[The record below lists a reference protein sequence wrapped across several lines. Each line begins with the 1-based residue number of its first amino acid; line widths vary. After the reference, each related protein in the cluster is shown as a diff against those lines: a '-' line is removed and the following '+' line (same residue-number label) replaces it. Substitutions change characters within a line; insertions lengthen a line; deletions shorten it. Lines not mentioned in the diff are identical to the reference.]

1 MPQALTERVLQDKR
15 EGKEPM
21 EKISASKLLAGLVP
35 AGSIPEEVQVESVTT
50 DSREVRPGCIFVAF
64 PGEKFDGHDFAAK
77 ALENGAVYVVVN
89 HPVEGVPAEKAIL
102 CPDSYHAMMVMGANY
117 RSQYHPK
124 MVGVTGSVG
133 KTTTKQMTYAA
144 LAGFGETIKT
154 EGNQNNELGMPR
166 TLMRIG
172 SSTEYAVIEMGMN
185 HFGEISRLTRAVAP
199 TVGLITNIGVSH
211 IENLGSRA
219 GILQAKLE
227 ILEGMAPDAP
237 LIVNMDNDM
246 LRTVKLGDRPL
257 LTFAIDDQSAD
268 FTATDIAEQGS
279 TTTFTV
285 HHSTF
290 TQPVTIPTV
299 GIHNVYNAL
308 AAMAVGYVTGV
319 DPAAA
324 ASALA
329 NYVPAGMRQNLVQ
342 VGGVQVIE
350 DCYNASP
357 DSMRAALQTLGKL
370 PVHRRYAVLGA
381 MLELGDYA
389 KEAHTQVGKMAAE
402 NGIDGVLAYGADA
415 AYIVEA
421 AKQAGLENARLFD
434 TKEALAQSLA
444 QQVKPGDG
452 VLFKGSRGMHLEDV
466 MHTVYER
473 WEKA

>member
-1 MPQALTERVLQDKR
+1 MKAFTLQEAAAALGLPQMQAQATLADVCTDTRKIQPGSLFVCLRGER
-15 EGKEPM
+15 
-21 EKISASKLLAGLVP
+21 
-35 AGSIPEEVQVESVTT
+35 
-50 DSREVRPGCIFVAF
+50 
-64 PGEKFDGHDFAAK
+64 FDGHSFASQAAQLGAAALLVDHPVDADVPQLVVTDTGK
-77 ALENGAVYVVVN
+77 ALLQLAGWYRRRFQLPVV
-89 HPVEGVPAEKAIL
+89 GL
-102 CPDSYHAMMVMGANY
+102 
-117 RSQYHPK
+117 
-124 MVGVTGSVG
+124 TGSVG
-133 KTTTKQMTYAA
+133 KTTTKEFIA
-144 LAGFGETIKT
+144 LVLGAKYNTLKT
-154 EGNQNNELGMPR
+154 QGNLNNE
-166 TLMRIG
+166 IG
-172 SSTEYAVIEMGMN
+172 VPQMLFRLEDSHTAAVIEMGMN

-237 LIVNMDNDM
+237 LIVNIDNDM

-434 TKEALAQSLA
+434 TKEALAQSLT
-444 QQVKPGDG
+444 QQVQPGDG

>member
-1 MPQALTERVLQDKR
+1 MKAFTLQEAAAALGLPQMQAQATLADVCTDTRKIQPGSLFVCLRGER
-15 EGKEPM
+15 
-21 EKISASKLLAGLVP
+21 
-35 AGSIPEEVQVESVTT
+35 
-50 DSREVRPGCIFVAF
+50 
-64 PGEKFDGHDFAAK
+64 FDGHSFASQAAQLGAAALLVDHPVDADVPQLVVTDTGK
-77 ALENGAVYVVVN
+77 ALLQLAGWYRRRFQLPVV
-89 HPVEGVPAEKAIL
+89 GL
-102 CPDSYHAMMVMGANY
+102 
-117 RSQYHPK
+117 
-124 MVGVTGSVG
+124 TGSVG
-133 KTTTKQMTYAA
+133 KTTTKEFIA
-144 LAGFGETIKT
+144 LVLGAKYNTLKT
-154 EGNQNNELGMPR
+154 QGNLNNE
-166 TLMRIG
+166 IG
-172 SSTEYAVIEMGMN
+172 VPQMLFRLEDSHTAAVIEMGMN

-285 HHSTF
+285 HHSAF

-324 ASALA
+324 AAALA

-370 PVHRRYAVLGA
+370 PVRRRYAVLGA

-402 NGIDGVLAYGADA
+402 NGIDSVLAYGADA

-444 QQVKPGDG
+444 QQVQPGDG

>member
-1 MPQALTERVLQDKR
+1 MKAFTLQEAAAALGLPQMQAQATLADVCTDTRKIQPGSLFVCLRGER
-15 EGKEPM
+15 
-21 EKISASKLLAGLVP
+21 
-35 AGSIPEEVQVESVTT
+35 
-50 DSREVRPGCIFVAF
+50 
-64 PGEKFDGHDFAAK
+64 FDGHSFASQAAQLGAAALLVDHPVDADVPQLVVTDTGK
-77 ALENGAVYVVVN
+77 ALLQLAGWYRRRFQLPVV
-89 HPVEGVPAEKAIL
+89 GL
-102 CPDSYHAMMVMGANY
+102 
-117 RSQYHPK
+117 
-124 MVGVTGSVG
+124 TGSVG
-133 KTTTKQMTYAA
+133 KTTTKEFIA
-144 LAGFGETIKT
+144 LVLGAKYNTLKT
-154 EGNQNNELGMPR
+154 QGNLNNE
-166 TLMRIG
+166 IG
-172 SSTEYAVIEMGMN
+172 VPQMLFRLEDSHTAAVIEMGMN

-285 HHSTF
+285 HHNTF

-319 DPAAA
+319 DSAAA

-444 QQVKPGDG
+444 QQVQPGDG

>member
-1 MPQALTERVLQDKR
+1 MKAFTLQEAAAALGLPQMQAQATLADVCTDTRKIQPGSLFVCLRGER
-15 EGKEPM
+15 
-21 EKISASKLLAGLVP
+21 
-35 AGSIPEEVQVESVTT
+35 
-50 DSREVRPGCIFVAF
+50 
-64 PGEKFDGHDFAAK
+64 FDGHSFASQAAQLGAA
-77 ALENGAVYVVVN
+77 ALLVD
-89 HPVEGVPAEKAIL
+89 HPVDADVPQLVVTDTGKAML
-102 CPDSYHAMMVMGANY
+102 QLAGWY
-117 RSQYHPK
+117 RRQFQLPV
-124 MVGVTGSVG
+124 VGLTGSVG
-133 KTTTKQMTYAA
+133 KTTTKEFIA
-144 LAGFGETIKT
+144 LVLGAKYNTLKT
-154 EGNQNNELGMPR
+154 QGNLNNE
-166 TLMRIG
+166 IG
-172 SSTEYAVIEMGMN
+172 VPQMLFRLEDSHTAAVIEMGMN

-257 LTFAIDDQSAD
+257 LTFAIDDPSAD

-444 QQVKPGDG
+444 QQVQPGDG

>member
-1 MPQALTERVLQDKR
+1 MKAFTLQEAAAALGLPQMQAQATLADVCTDTRKIQPGSLFVCLRGER
-15 EGKEPM
+15 
-21 EKISASKLLAGLVP
+21 
-35 AGSIPEEVQVESVTT
+35 
-50 DSREVRPGCIFVAF
+50 
-64 PGEKFDGHDFAAK
+64 FDGHTFAPQAAQLGAAALLVDHPVDADVPQLVVTDTGK
-77 ALENGAVYVVVN
+77 ALLQLAGWYRRRFQLPVV
-89 HPVEGVPAEKAIL
+89 GL
-102 CPDSYHAMMVMGANY
+102 
-117 RSQYHPK
+117 
-124 MVGVTGSVG
+124 TGSVG
-133 KTTTKQMTYAA
+133 KTTTKEFIA
-144 LAGFGETIKT
+144 LVLGAKYNTLKT
-154 EGNQNNELGMPR
+154 QGNLNNE
-166 TLMRIG
+166 IG
-172 SSTEYAVIEMGMN
+172 VPQMLFRLEDSHTAAVIEMGMN

-290 TQPVTIPTV
+290 TRQVTIPTV

-319 DPAAA
+319 NPAAA

-444 QQVKPGDG
+444 QQVQPGDG

>member
-1 MPQALTERVLQDKR
+1 MKAFTLQEAAAALGLPQMQAQATLADVCTDTRKIQPGSLFVCLRGER
-15 EGKEPM
+15 
-21 EKISASKLLAGLVP
+21 
-35 AGSIPEEVQVESVTT
+35 
-50 DSREVRPGCIFVAF
+50 
-64 PGEKFDGHDFAAK
+64 FDGHSFASQAAQLGAAALLVDHPVDADVPQLVVTDTGK
-77 ALENGAVYVVVN
+77 ALLQLAGWYRRRFQLPVV
-89 HPVEGVPAEKAIL
+89 GL
-102 CPDSYHAMMVMGANY
+102 
-117 RSQYHPK
+117 
-124 MVGVTGSVG
+124 TGSVG
-133 KTTTKQMTYAA
+133 KTTTKEFIA
-144 LAGFGETIKT
+144 LVLGAKYNTLKT
-154 EGNQNNELGMPR
+154 QGNLNNE
-166 TLMRIG
+166 IG
-172 SSTEYAVIEMGMN
+172 VPQMLFRLEDSHTAAVIEMGMN

-211 IENLGSRA
+211 IENLGSRS

-237 LIVNMDNDM
+237 LIVNIDNDM

-319 DPAAA
+319 DPVAA

-444 QQVKPGDG
+444 QQVQPGDG

>member
-1 MPQALTERVLQDKR
+1 MKAFTLQEAAAALGLPQMQAQATLADVCTDTRKIQPGSLFVCLRGER
-15 EGKEPM
+15 
-21 EKISASKLLAGLVP
+21 
-35 AGSIPEEVQVESVTT
+35 
-50 DSREVRPGCIFVAF
+50 
-64 PGEKFDGHDFAAK
+64 FDGHSFASQAAQLGAAALLVDHPVDADVPQLVVTDTGK
-77 ALENGAVYVVVN
+77 ALLQLAGWYRRQFRLPVV
-89 HPVEGVPAEKAIL
+89 GL
-102 CPDSYHAMMVMGANY
+102 
-117 RSQYHPK
+117 
-124 MVGVTGSVG
+124 TGSVG
-133 KTTTKQMTYAA
+133 KTTTKEFVA
-144 LAGFGETIKT
+144 LVLGAKYNTLKT
-154 EGNQNNELGMPR
+154 QGNLNNE
-166 TLMRIG
+166 IG
-172 SSTEYAVIEMGMN
+172 VPQMLFRLEDSHTAAVIEMGMN

-319 DPAAA
+319 DPVAAA
-324 ASALA
+324 AALA

-444 QQVKPGDG
+444 QQVQPGDG

>member
-1 MPQALTERVLQDKR
+1 MKAFTLQEAAAALGLPQMQAQATLADVCTDTRKIQPGSLFVCLRGER
-15 EGKEPM
+15 
-21 EKISASKLLAGLVP
+21 
-35 AGSIPEEVQVESVTT
+35 
-50 DSREVRPGCIFVAF
+50 
-64 PGEKFDGHDFAAK
+64 FDGHAFASQAAK
-77 ALENGAVYVVVN
+77 LGAAALLVD
-89 HPVEGVPAEKAIL
+89 HPVDADVPQLVVTDTGKAL
-102 CPDSYHAMMVMGANY
+102 LQLAGWY
-117 RSQYHPK
+117 RRRFQLPV
-124 MVGVTGSVG
+124 VGLTGSVG
-133 KTTTKQMTYAA
+133 KTTTKEFIA
-144 LAGFGETIKT
+144 LVLGAKYNTLKT
-154 EGNQNNELGMPR
+154 QGNLNNE
-166 TLMRIG
+166 IG
-172 SSTEYAVIEMGMN
+172 VPQMLFRLEDSHTAAVIEMGMN

-308 AAMAVGYVTGV
+308 AAMAVGYVAGV
-319 DPAAA
+319 DHAAA

-329 NYVPAGMRQNLVQ
+329 NYVPTGMRQKLVQ

-370 PVHRRYAVLGA
+370 SVHRRYAVLGA

-444 QQVKPGDG
+444 QQVQPGDG

>member
-1 MPQALTERVLQDKR
+1 MKAFTLQEAATALGLPQMQAQATLADVCTDTRKIQPGSLFVCLRGER
-15 EGKEPM
+15 
-21 EKISASKLLAGLVP
+21 
-35 AGSIPEEVQVESVTT
+35 
-50 DSREVRPGCIFVAF
+50 
-64 PGEKFDGHDFAAK
+64 FDGHSFASQAAQLGAAALLVDHPVDADVPQLVVTDTGK
-77 ALENGAVYVVVN
+77 ALLQLAGWYRRRFQLPVV
-89 HPVEGVPAEKAIL
+89 GL
-102 CPDSYHAMMVMGANY
+102 
-117 RSQYHPK
+117 
-124 MVGVTGSVG
+124 TGSVG
-133 KTTTKQMTYAA
+133 KTTTKEFIA
-144 LAGFGETIKT
+144 LVLGAKYNTLKT
-154 EGNQNNELGMPR
+154 QGNLNNE
-166 TLMRIG
+166 IG
-172 SSTEYAVIEMGMN
+172 VPQMLFRLEDSHTAAVIEMGMN

-324 ASALA
+324 AAALA

-444 QQVKPGDG
+444 QQVQPGDG

>member
-1 MPQALTERVLQDKR
+1 MKAFTLQEAAAALGLPQMQAQATLADVCTDTRKIQPGSLFVCLRGER
-15 EGKEPM
+15 
-21 EKISASKLLAGLVP
+21 
-35 AGSIPEEVQVESVTT
+35 
-50 DSREVRPGCIFVAF
+50 
-64 PGEKFDGHDFAAK
+64 FDGHSFASQAAQLGAAALLVDHPVDADVPQLVVTDTGK
-77 ALENGAVYVVVN
+77 ALLQLAGWYRRRFQLPVV
-89 HPVEGVPAEKAIL
+89 GL
-102 CPDSYHAMMVMGANY
+102 
-117 RSQYHPK
+117 
-124 MVGVTGSVG
+124 TGSVG
-133 KTTTKQMTYAA
+133 KTTTKEFIA
-144 LAGFGETIKT
+144 LVLGAKYNTLKT
-154 EGNQNNELGMPR
+154 QGNLNNE
-166 TLMRIG
+166 IG
-172 SSTEYAVIEMGMN
+172 VPQMLFRLEDSHTAAVIEMGMN

-257 LTFAIDDQSAD
+257 LTFAIDDRSAD

-444 QQVKPGDG
+444 QQVQPGDG

>member
-1 MPQALTERVLQDKR
+1 MKAFTLQEAAAALGLPQMQAQATLADVCTDTRKIQPGSLFVCLRGER
-15 EGKEPM
+15 
-21 EKISASKLLAGLVP
+21 
-35 AGSIPEEVQVESVTT
+35 
-50 DSREVRPGCIFVAF
+50 
-64 PGEKFDGHDFAAK
+64 FDGHSFASQAAQLGAAALLVDHPVDADVPQLVVTDTGK
-77 ALENGAVYVVVN
+77 ALLQLAGWYRRRFQLPVV
-89 HPVEGVPAEKAIL
+89 GL
-102 CPDSYHAMMVMGANY
+102 
-117 RSQYHPK
+117 
-124 MVGVTGSVG
+124 TGSVG
-133 KTTTKQMTYAA
+133 KTTTKEFIA
-144 LAGFGETIKT
+144 LVLGAKYNTLKT
-154 EGNQNNELGMPR
+154 QGNLNNE
-166 TLMRIG
+166 IG
-172 SSTEYAVIEMGMN
+172 VPQMLFRLEDSHTAAVIEMGMN

-237 LIVNMDNDM
+237 LIVNIDNDM

-268 FTATDIAEQGS
+268 FTGTDIAEQGS

-308 AAMAVGYVTGV
+308 AAMTVGYVTGV

-389 KEAHTQVGKMAAE
+389 KEAHTQVGKMAAK

-434 TKEALAQSLA
+434 TKEALALSLA
-444 QQVKPGDG
+444 QQVQPGDG

>member
-1 MPQALTERVLQDKR
+1 MKAFTLQEAAAALGLPQMQAQATLADVCTDTRKIQPGSLFVCLRGER
-15 EGKEPM
+15 
-21 EKISASKLLAGLVP
+21 
-35 AGSIPEEVQVESVTT
+35 
-50 DSREVRPGCIFVAF
+50 
-64 PGEKFDGHDFAAK
+64 FDGHSFASQAAQLGAAALLVDHPVDADVPQLVVTDTCK
-77 ALENGAVYVVVN
+77 ALLQLAGWYRRRFQLPVV
-89 HPVEGVPAEKAIL
+89 GL
-102 CPDSYHAMMVMGANY
+102 
-117 RSQYHPK
+117 
-124 MVGVTGSVG
+124 TGSVG
-133 KTTTKQMTYAA
+133 KTTTKEFIA
-144 LAGFGETIKT
+144 LVLGAKYNTLKT
-154 EGNQNNELGMPR
+154 QGNLNNE
-166 TLMRIG
+166 IG
-172 SSTEYAVIEMGMN
+172 VPQMLLRLEDSHTAAVIEMGMN

-319 DPAAA
+319 DPVAAA
-324 ASALA
+324 AALA

-444 QQVKPGDG
+444 QQVQPGDG

>member
-1 MPQALTERVLQDKR
+1 MKAFTLQEAAAALGLPQMQAQATLADVCTDTRKIQPGSLFVCLRGERFDGHSFASQAAQLGAAALLVDHPVDADVPQLVVTDT
-15 EGKEPM
+15 GK
-21 EKISASKLLAGLVP
+21 ALLLLAGWYRRRFRLP
-35 AGSIPEEVQVESVTT
+35 
-50 DSREVRPGCIFVAF
+50 
-64 PGEKFDGHDFAAK
+64 
-77 ALENGAVYVVVN
+77 VV
-89 HPVEGVPAEKAIL
+89 GL
-102 CPDSYHAMMVMGANY
+102 
-117 RSQYHPK
+117 
-124 MVGVTGSVG
+124 TGSVG
-133 KTTTKQMTYAA
+133 KTTTKEFIA
-144 LAGFGETIKT
+144 LVLGAKYNTLKT
-154 EGNQNNELGMPR
+154 QGNLNNE
-166 TLMRIG
+166 IG
-172 SSTEYAVIEMGMN
+172 VPQMLFRLEDSHTAAVIEMGMN

-319 DPAAA
+319 DPVAAA
-324 ASALA
+324 AALA

-444 QQVKPGDG
+444 QQVQPGDG

>member
-1 MPQALTERVLQDKR
+1 MKAFTLQEAAAALGLPQMQAQATLADVCTDTRKIQPGSLFVCLRGER
-15 EGKEPM
+15 
-21 EKISASKLLAGLVP
+21 
-35 AGSIPEEVQVESVTT
+35 
-50 DSREVRPGCIFVAF
+50 
-64 PGEKFDGHDFAAK
+64 FDGHSFASQAAQLGAAALLVDHPVDADVPQLVVTDTGK
-77 ALENGAVYVVVN
+77 ALLQLAGWYRRRFQLPVV
-89 HPVEGVPAEKAIL
+89 GL
-102 CPDSYHAMMVMGANY
+102 
-117 RSQYHPK
+117 
-124 MVGVTGSVG
+124 TGSVG
-133 KTTTKQMTYAA
+133 KTTTKEFIA
-144 LAGFGETIKT
+144 LVLGAKYNTLKT
-154 EGNQNNELGMPR
+154 QGNLNNE
-166 TLMRIG
+166 IG
-172 SSTEYAVIEMGMN
+172 VPQMLFRLEDSHTAAVIEMGMN

-285 HHSTF
+285 HHSAF

-370 PVHRRYAVLGA
+370 PVRRRYAVLGA

-444 QQVKPGDG
+444 QQVQPGDG

>member
-1 MPQALTERVLQDKR
+1 MKAFTLQEAAAALGLPQMQAQATLADVCTDTRKIQPGSLFVCLRGER
-15 EGKEPM
+15 
-21 EKISASKLLAGLVP
+21 
-35 AGSIPEEVQVESVTT
+35 
-50 DSREVRPGCIFVAF
+50 
-64 PGEKFDGHDFAAK
+64 FDGHSFASQAAQLGAAALLVDHPVDADVPQLVVTDTGK
-77 ALENGAVYVVVN
+77 ALLQLAGWYRRRFQLSVV
-89 HPVEGVPAEKAIL
+89 GL
-102 CPDSYHAMMVMGANY
+102 
-117 RSQYHPK
+117 
-124 MVGVTGSVG
+124 TGSVG
-133 KTTTKQMTYAA
+133 KTTTKEFIA
-144 LAGFGETIKT
+144 LVLGAKYNTLKT
-154 EGNQNNELGMPR
+154 QGNLNNE
-166 TLMRIG
+166 IG
-172 SSTEYAVIEMGMN
+172 VPQMLFRLEDSHTAAVIEMGMN

-285 HHSTF
+285 HHTTF

-319 DPAAA
+319 DPVAA

-444 QQVKPGDG
+444 QQVQPGDG

>member
-1 MPQALTERVLQDKR
+1 MKAFTLQEAAAALGLPQMQAQATLADVCTDTRKIQPGSLFVCLRGER
-15 EGKEPM
+15 
-21 EKISASKLLAGLVP
+21 
-35 AGSIPEEVQVESVTT
+35 
-50 DSREVRPGCIFVAF
+50 
-64 PGEKFDGHDFAAK
+64 FDGHSFASQAAQLGAAALLVDHPVDADVPQLVVTDTGK
-77 ALENGAVYVVVN
+77 ALLQLAGWYRRRFQLPVV
-89 HPVEGVPAEKAIL
+89 GL
-102 CPDSYHAMMVMGANY
+102 
-117 RSQYHPK
+117 
-124 MVGVTGSVG
+124 TGSVG
-133 KTTTKQMTYAA
+133 KTTTKEFIA
-144 LAGFGETIKT
+144 LVLGAKYNTLKT
-154 EGNQNNELGMPR
+154 QGNLNNE
-166 TLMRIG
+166 IG
-172 SSTEYAVIEMGMN
+172 VPQMLFRLEDSHTAAVIEMGMN

-237 LIVNMDNDM
+237 LIVNIDNDM

-257 LTFAIDDQSAD
+257 LTFAIDDQRAD

-290 TQPVTIPTV
+290 TWPVTIPTV

-444 QQVKPGDG
+444 QQVQPGDG

>member
-1 MPQALTERVLQDKR
+1 MKAFTLQEAAAALGLPQMQAQATLADVCTDTRKIQPGSLFVCLRGER
-15 EGKEPM
+15 
-21 EKISASKLLAGLVP
+21 
-35 AGSIPEEVQVESVTT
+35 
-50 DSREVRPGCIFVAF
+50 
-64 PGEKFDGHDFAAK
+64 FDGHSFASQAAQLGAAALLVDHPVDADVPQLVVTDTGK
-77 ALENGAVYVVVN
+77 ALLQLAGWYRRRFRLPVV
-89 HPVEGVPAEKAIL
+89 GL
-102 CPDSYHAMMVMGANY
+102 
-117 RSQYHPK
+117 
-124 MVGVTGSVG
+124 TGSVG
-133 KTTTKQMTYAA
+133 KTTTKEFIA
-144 LAGFGETIKT
+144 LVLGAKYNTLKT
-154 EGNQNNELGMPR
+154 QGNLNNE
-166 TLMRIG
+166 IG
-172 SSTEYAVIEMGMN
+172 VPQMLFRLEDSHTAAVIEMGMN

-237 LIVNMDNDM
+237 LIVNIDNDM

-308 AAMAVGYVTGV
+308 AAMAVGYATGV
-319 DPAAA
+319 DSAAA

-444 QQVKPGDG
+444 QQVQPGDG

>member
-1 MPQALTERVLQDKR
+1 MKAFTLQEAAAALGLPQMQAQATLADVCTDTRKIQPGSLFVCLRGER
-15 EGKEPM
+15 
-21 EKISASKLLAGLVP
+21 
-35 AGSIPEEVQVESVTT
+35 
-50 DSREVRPGCIFVAF
+50 
-64 PGEKFDGHDFAAK
+64 FDGHSFASQAAQLGAAALLVDHPVDADVPQLVVTDTGK
-77 ALENGAVYVVVN
+77 ALLQLAGWYRRRFQLPVV
-89 HPVEGVPAEKAIL
+89 GL
-102 CPDSYHAMMVMGANY
+102 
-117 RSQYHPK
+117 
-124 MVGVTGSVG
+124 TGSVG
-133 KTTTKQMTYAA
+133 KTTTKEFIA
-144 LAGFGETIKT
+144 LVLGAKYNTLKT
-154 EGNQNNELGMPR
+154 QGNLNNE
-166 TLMRIG
+166 IG
-172 SSTEYAVIEMGMN
+172 VPQMLFRLEDSHTAAVIEMGMN

-319 DPAAA
+319 KPAAA

-402 NGIDGVLAYGADA
+402 NGIDGVLAYGTDA

-444 QQVKPGDG
+444 QQVQPGDG

>member
-1 MPQALTERVLQDKR
+1 MKAFTLQEAAAALGLPQMQAQATLADVCTDTRKIQPGSLFVCLRGER
-15 EGKEPM
+15 
-21 EKISASKLLAGLVP
+21 
-35 AGSIPEEVQVESVTT
+35 
-50 DSREVRPGCIFVAF
+50 
-64 PGEKFDGHDFAAK
+64 FDGHSFASQAAQLGAAALLVDHPVDADVPQLVVTDTGK
-77 ALENGAVYVVVN
+77 ALLQLAGWYRRRFQLPVV
-89 HPVEGVPAEKAIL
+89 GL
-102 CPDSYHAMMVMGANY
+102 
-117 RSQYHPK
+117 
-124 MVGVTGSVG
+124 TGSVG
-133 KTTTKQMTYAA
+133 KTTTKEFIA
-144 LAGFGETIKT
+144 LVLGAKYNTLKT
-154 EGNQNNELGMPR
+154 QGNLNNE
-166 TLMRIG
+166 IG
-172 SSTEYAVIEMGMN
+172 VPQMLFRLEDSHTAAVIEMGMN

-246 LRTVKLGDRPL
+246 LRTVKLGNRPL

-319 DPAAA
+319 DPVAAA
-324 ASALA
+324 AALA

-444 QQVKPGDG
+444 QQVQPGDG

>member
-1 MPQALTERVLQDKR
+1 MKAFTLQEAAAALGLPQMQAQATLADVCTDTRKIQPGSLFVCLRGER
-15 EGKEPM
+15 
-21 EKISASKLLAGLVP
+21 
-35 AGSIPEEVQVESVTT
+35 
-50 DSREVRPGCIFVAF
+50 
-64 PGEKFDGHDFAAK
+64 FDGHSFASQAAQLGAAALLVDHPVDADVPQLVVTDTGK
-77 ALENGAVYVVVN
+77 ALLQLAGWYRRRFRLPVV
-89 HPVEGVPAEKAIL
+89 GL
-102 CPDSYHAMMVMGANY
+102 
-117 RSQYHPK
+117 
-124 MVGVTGSVG
+124 TGSVG
-133 KTTTKQMTYAA
+133 KTTTKEFIA
-144 LAGFGETIKT
+144 LVLGAKYNTLKT
-154 EGNQNNELGMPR
+154 QGNLNNE
-166 TLMRIG
+166 IG
-172 SSTEYAVIEMGMN
+172 VPQMLFRLEDSHTAAVIEMGMN

-237 LIVNMDNDM
+237 LIVNIDNDM

-389 KEAHTQVGKMAAE
+389 KEAHIQVGKMAAE

-444 QQVKPGDG
+444 QQVQPGDG

>member
-1 MPQALTERVLQDKR
+1 MKAFTLQEAAAALGLPQMQAQATLADVCTDTRKIQPGSLFVCLRGER
-15 EGKEPM
+15 
-21 EKISASKLLAGLVP
+21 
-35 AGSIPEEVQVESVTT
+35 
-50 DSREVRPGCIFVAF
+50 
-64 PGEKFDGHDFAAK
+64 FDGHSFASQAAK
-77 ALENGAVYVVVN
+77 LGVAALLVD
-89 HPVEGVPAEKAIL
+89 HPVDADVPQLVVTDTGKAL
-102 CPDSYHAMMVMGANY
+102 LQLAGWY
-117 RSQYHPK
+117 RRRFQLPV
-124 MVGVTGSVG
+124 VGLTGSVG
-133 KTTTKQMTYAA
+133 KTTTKEFIA
-144 LAGFGETIKT
+144 LVLGAQYNTLKT
-154 EGNQNNELGMPR
+154 QGNLNNE
-166 TLMRIG
+166 IG
-172 SSTEYAVIEMGMN
+172 VPQMLFRLEDSHTAAVIEMGMN

-237 LIVNMDNDM
+237 LIVNIDNDM

-308 AAMAVGYVTGV
+308 AAMAVGYVTEV
-319 DPAAA
+319 DPVAAA
-324 ASALA
+324 AALA

-415 AYIVEA
+415 VYIVEA

-444 QQVKPGDG
+444 QQVQPGDG

>member
-1 MPQALTERVLQDKR
+1 MKAFTLQEAAAALGLPQMQAQATLADVCTDTRKIQPGSLFVCLRGER
-15 EGKEPM
+15 
-21 EKISASKLLAGLVP
+21 
-35 AGSIPEEVQVESVTT
+35 
-50 DSREVRPGCIFVAF
+50 
-64 PGEKFDGHDFAAK
+64 FDGHSFASQAAQLGAAALLVDHPVDADVPQLVVTDTGK
-77 ALENGAVYVVVN
+77 ALLQLAGWYRRRFRLPVV
-89 HPVEGVPAEKAIL
+89 GL
-102 CPDSYHAMMVMGANY
+102 
-117 RSQYHPK
+117 
-124 MVGVTGSVG
+124 TGSVG
-133 KTTTKQMTYAA
+133 KTTTKEFIA
-144 LAGFGETIKT
+144 LVLGAKYNTLKT
-154 EGNQNNELGMPR
+154 QGNLNNE
-166 TLMRIG
+166 IG
-172 SSTEYAVIEMGMN
+172 VPQMLFRLEDSHTAAVIEMGMN

-319 DPAAA
+319 DPVAAA
-324 ASALA
+324 AALA

-434 TKEALAQSLA
+434 TKEALAQSLT
-444 QQVKPGDG
+444 QQVQPGDG

>member
-1 MPQALTERVLQDKR
+1 MKAFTLQEAAAALGLPQMQAQATLADVCTDTRKIQPGSLFVCLRGER
-15 EGKEPM
+15 
-21 EKISASKLLAGLVP
+21 
-35 AGSIPEEVQVESVTT
+35 
-50 DSREVRPGCIFVAF
+50 
-64 PGEKFDGHDFAAK
+64 FDGHAFASQAAQLGAAALLVDHPVDADVPQLVVTDTGK
-77 ALENGAVYVVVN
+77 ALLQLAGWYRRRFQLPVV
-89 HPVEGVPAEKAIL
+89 GL
-102 CPDSYHAMMVMGANY
+102 
-117 RSQYHPK
+117 
-124 MVGVTGSVG
+124 TGSVG
-133 KTTTKQMTYAA
+133 KTTTKEFIA
-144 LAGFGETIKT
+144 LVLGAKYNTLKT
-154 EGNQNNELGMPR
+154 QGNLNNE
-166 TLMRIG
+166 IG
-172 SSTEYAVIEMGMN
+172 VPQMLFRLEDSHTAAVIEMGMN

-227 ILEGMAPDAP
+227 ILEEMAPDAP

-290 TQPVTIPTV
+290 NQPVTIPTV

-319 DPAAA
+319 DSAAA

-402 NGIDGVLAYGADA
+402 NGIDSVLAYGADA

-444 QQVKPGDG
+444 QQVQPGDG

>member
-1 MPQALTERVLQDKR
+1 MKAFTLQEAAAALGLPQMQAQATLADVCTDTRKIQPGSLFVCLRGER
-15 EGKEPM
+15 
-21 EKISASKLLAGLVP
+21 
-35 AGSIPEEVQVESVTT
+35 
-50 DSREVRPGCIFVAF
+50 
-64 PGEKFDGHDFAAK
+64 FDGHAFASQAAK
-77 ALENGAVYVVVN
+77 LGAAALLVD
-89 HPVEGVPAEKAIL
+89 HPVDADVPQLVVTDTGKAL
-102 CPDSYHAMMVMGANY
+102 LQLAGWY
-117 RSQYHPK
+117 RRRFQLPV
-124 MVGVTGSVG
+124 VGLTGSVG
-133 KTTTKQMTYAA
+133 KTTTKEFIA
-144 LAGFGETIKT
+144 LVLGAKYNTLKT
-154 EGNQNNELGMPR
+154 QGNLNNE
-166 TLMRIG
+166 IG
-172 SSTEYAVIEMGMN
+172 VPQMLFRLEDSHTAAVIEMGMN

-308 AAMAVGYVTGV
+308 AAMAVGYVAGV
-319 DPAAA
+319 DHAAA

-329 NYVPAGMRQNLVQ
+329 NYVPTGMRQNLVQ

-370 PVHRRYAVLGA
+370 SVHRRYAVLGA

-444 QQVKPGDG
+444 QQVQPGDG

>member
-1 MPQALTERVLQDKR
+1 MKAFTLQEAAAALGLPQMQAQATLADVCTDTRKIQPGSLFVCLRGER
-15 EGKEPM
+15 
-21 EKISASKLLAGLVP
+21 
-35 AGSIPEEVQVESVTT
+35 
-50 DSREVRPGCIFVAF
+50 
-64 PGEKFDGHDFAAK
+64 FDGHSFASQAAQLGAAALLVDHPVDADVPQLVVTDTGK
-77 ALENGAVYVVVN
+77 ALLQLAGWYRRRFRLPVV
-89 HPVEGVPAEKAIL
+89 GL
-102 CPDSYHAMMVMGANY
+102 
-117 RSQYHPK
+117 
-124 MVGVTGSVG
+124 TGSVG
-133 KTTTKQMTYAA
+133 KTTTKEFIA
-144 LAGFGETIKT
+144 LVLGAKYNTLKT
-154 EGNQNNELGMPR
+154 QGNLNNE
-166 TLMRIG
+166 IG
-172 SSTEYAVIEMGMN
+172 VPQMLFRMEDSHTAAVIEMGMN

-319 DPAAA
+319 DPVAAA
-324 ASALA
+324 AALA

-444 QQVKPGDG
+444 QQVQPGDG

>member
-1 MPQALTERVLQDKR
+1 MKAFTLQEAAAALGLPQMQAQATLADVCTDTRKIQPGSLFVCLRGKR
-15 EGKEPM
+15 
-21 EKISASKLLAGLVP
+21 
-35 AGSIPEEVQVESVTT
+35 
-50 DSREVRPGCIFVAF
+50 
-64 PGEKFDGHDFAAK
+64 FDGHSFASQAAQLGAAALLVDHPVDADVPQLVVTDTGK
-77 ALENGAVYVVVN
+77 ALLQLAGWYRRRFQLPVV
-89 HPVEGVPAEKAIL
+89 GL
-102 CPDSYHAMMVMGANY
+102 
-117 RSQYHPK
+117 
-124 MVGVTGSVG
+124 TGSVG
-133 KTTTKQMTYAA
+133 KTTTKEFIA
-144 LAGFGETIKT
+144 LVLGAKYNTLKT
-154 EGNQNNELGMPR
+154 QGNLNNE
-166 TLMRIG
+166 IG
-172 SSTEYAVIEMGMN
+172 VPQMLFRLEDSHTAAVIEMGMN

-370 PVHRRYAVLGA
+370 PVNRRYAVLGA

-434 TKEALAQSLA
+434 TKESLAQSLA
-444 QQVKPGDG
+444 QQVQPGDG

>member
-1 MPQALTERVLQDKR
+1 MKAFTLQEAAAALGLPQMQAQATLADVCTDTRKIQPGSLFVCLRGER
-15 EGKEPM
+15 
-21 EKISASKLLAGLVP
+21 
-35 AGSIPEEVQVESVTT
+35 
-50 DSREVRPGCIFVAF
+50 
-64 PGEKFDGHDFAAK
+64 FDGHSFASQAAQLGAAALLVDHPVDADVPQLVVTDTGK
-77 ALENGAVYVVVN
+77 ALLQLAGW
-89 HPVEGVPAEKAIL
+89 
-102 CPDSYHAMMVMGANY
+102 Y
-117 RSQYHPK
+117 RRRFQLP
-124 MVGVTGSVG
+124 MVGLTGSVG
-133 KTTTKQMTYAA
+133 KTTTKEFIA
-144 LAGFGETIKT
+144 LVLGAKYNTLKT
-154 EGNQNNELGMPR
+154 QGNLNNE
-166 TLMRIG
+166 IG
-172 SSTEYAVIEMGMN
+172 VPQMLFRLEDSHTAAVIEMGMN

-319 DPAAA
+319 NPAAA

-444 QQVKPGDG
+444 QQVQPGDG

>member
-1 MPQALTERVLQDKR
+1 MKAFTLQEAAAALGLPQMQAQATLADVCTDTRKIQPGSLFVCLRGER
-15 EGKEPM
+15 
-21 EKISASKLLAGLVP
+21 
-35 AGSIPEEVQVESVTT
+35 
-50 DSREVRPGCIFVAF
+50 
-64 PGEKFDGHDFAAK
+64 FDGHSFASQAAQLGAAALLVDHPVDADVPQLVVTDTGK
-77 ALENGAVYVVVN
+77 ALLQLAGWYRRRFQLPVV
-89 HPVEGVPAEKAIL
+89 GL
-102 CPDSYHAMMVMGANY
+102 
-117 RSQYHPK
+117 
-124 MVGVTGSVG
+124 TGSVG
-133 KTTTKQMTYAA
+133 KTTTKEFIA
-144 LAGFGETIKT
+144 LVLGAKYNTLKT
-154 EGNQNNELGMPR
+154 QGNLNNE
-166 TLMRIG
+166 IG
-172 SSTEYAVIEMGMN
+172 VPQMLFRLEDSHTAAVIEMGMN

-290 TQPVTIPTV
+290 TQPVTVPTV

-444 QQVKPGDG
+444 QQVQPGDG

>member
-1 MPQALTERVLQDKR
+1 MKAFTLQEAAAALGLPQMQAQATLADVCTDTRKIQPGSLFVCLRGER
-15 EGKEPM
+15 
-21 EKISASKLLAGLVP
+21 
-35 AGSIPEEVQVESVTT
+35 
-50 DSREVRPGCIFVAF
+50 
-64 PGEKFDGHDFAAK
+64 FDGHSFASQAAQLGAAALLVDHPVDADVPQLVVADTGK
-77 ALENGAVYVVVN
+77 ALLQLAGWYRRRFQLPVV
-89 HPVEGVPAEKAIL
+89 GL
-102 CPDSYHAMMVMGANY
+102 
-117 RSQYHPK
+117 
-124 MVGVTGSVG
+124 TGSVG
-133 KTTTKQMTYAA
+133 KTTTKEFIA
-144 LAGFGETIKT
+144 LVLGAKYNTLKT
-154 EGNQNNELGMPR
+154 QGNLNNE
-166 TLMRIG
+166 IG
-172 SSTEYAVIEMGMN
+172 VPQMLFRLEDSHTAAVIEMGMN

-290 TQPVTIPTV
+290 TRPVTIPTV

-444 QQVKPGDG
+444 QQVQPGDG

>member
-1 MPQALTERVLQDKR
+1 MLTN
-15 EGKEPM
+15 EGKAGGRIFRTNS
-21 EKISASKLLAGLVP
+21 ISGDSVVDIVALVGACQRSRGRRGDFGIGFLHTGHHAGCAIDEALNRLLGAFRGLVAHVHFRYGIGYGLGDFVHRIAHAGLEVGDRF
-35 AGSIPEEVQVESVTT
+35 AGGILRFFQRSIV
-50 DSREVRPGCIFVAF
+50 
-64 PGEKFDGHDFAAK
+64 
-77 ALENGAVYVVVN
+77 L
-89 HPVEGVPAEKAIL
+89 
-102 CPDSYHAMMVMGANY
+102 
-117 RSQYHPK
+117 
-124 MVGVTGSVG
+124 
-133 KTTTKQMTYAA
+133 
-144 LAGFGETIKT
+144 
-154 EGNQNNELGMPR
+154 
-166 TLMRIG
+166 
-172 SSTEYAVIEMGMN
+172 N

-434 TKEALAQSLA
+434 TKEALVQSLA
-444 QQVKPGDG
+444 QQVQPGDG
-452 VLFKGSRGMHLEDV
+452 VLFKGSRGMHLENV

>member
-1 MPQALTERVLQDKR
+1 MKAFTLQEAAAALGLPQMQAQATLADVCTDTRKIQPGSLFVCLRGER
-15 EGKEPM
+15 
-21 EKISASKLLAGLVP
+21 
-35 AGSIPEEVQVESVTT
+35 
-50 DSREVRPGCIFVAF
+50 
-64 PGEKFDGHDFAAK
+64 FDGHSFASQAAQLGAAALLVDHPVDADVPQLVVTDTGK
-77 ALENGAVYVVVN
+77 ALLQLAGWYRRRFQLPVV
-89 HPVEGVPAEKAIL
+89 GL
-102 CPDSYHAMMVMGANY
+102 
-117 RSQYHPK
+117 
-124 MVGVTGSVG
+124 TGSVG
-133 KTTTKQMTYAA
+133 KTTTKEFIA
-144 LAGFGETIKT
+144 LVLGAKYNTLKT
-154 EGNQNNELGMPR
+154 QGNLNNE
-166 TLMRIG
+166 IG
-172 SSTEYAVIEMGMN
+172 VPQMLFRLEDNHTAAVIEMGMN

-237 LIVNMDNDM
+237 LIVNIDNDM

-257 LTFAIDDQSAD
+257 LTFAIDDQRAD

-290 TQPVTIPTV
+290 TRPVTIPTV

-444 QQVKPGDG
+444 QQVQPGDG

>member
-1 MPQALTERVLQDKR
+1 MKAFTLQEAAAALGLPQMQAQATLADVCTDTRKIQPGSLFVCLRGER
-15 EGKEPM
+15 
-21 EKISASKLLAGLVP
+21 
-35 AGSIPEEVQVESVTT
+35 
-50 DSREVRPGCIFVAF
+50 
-64 PGEKFDGHDFAAK
+64 FDGHSFASQAAQLGAAALLVDHPVDADVPQLVVTDTGK
-77 ALENGAVYVVVN
+77 ALLQLAGWYRRRFQLPVV
-89 HPVEGVPAEKAIL
+89 GL
-102 CPDSYHAMMVMGANY
+102 
-117 RSQYHPK
+117 
-124 MVGVTGSVG
+124 TGSVG
-133 KTTTKQMTYAA
+133 KTTTKEFIA
-144 LAGFGETIKT
+144 LVLGAKYNTLKT
-154 EGNQNNELGMPR
+154 QGNLNNE
-166 TLMRIG
+166 IG
-172 SSTEYAVIEMGMN
+172 VPQMLFRLEDSHTAAVIEMGMN

-211 IENLGSRA
+211 IENLGSRS

-227 ILEGMAPDAP
+227 ILEGMALDAP

-268 FTATDIAEQGS
+268 FTATDITEQGS

-324 ASALA
+324 AAALA

-444 QQVKPGDG
+444 QQVQPGDG

>member
-1 MPQALTERVLQDKR
+1 MKAFTLQEAAAALGLPQMQAQATLADVCTDTRKIQPGSLFVCLRGER
-15 EGKEPM
+15 
-21 EKISASKLLAGLVP
+21 
-35 AGSIPEEVQVESVTT
+35 
-50 DSREVRPGCIFVAF
+50 
-64 PGEKFDGHDFAAK
+64 FDGHSFASQAAQLGAAALLVDHPVDADVPQLVVTDTGK
-77 ALENGAVYVVVN
+77 ALLQLAGWYRRRFQLPVV
-89 HPVEGVPAEKAIL
+89 GL
-102 CPDSYHAMMVMGANY
+102 
-117 RSQYHPK
+117 
-124 MVGVTGSVG
+124 TGSVG
-133 KTTTKQMTYAA
+133 KTTTKEFIA
-144 LAGFGETIKT
+144 LVLGAKYNTLKT
-154 EGNQNNELGMPR
+154 QGNLNNE
-166 TLMRIG
+166 IG
-172 SSTEYAVIEMGMN
+172 VPQMLFRLEDSHTAAVIEMGMN

-199 TVGLITNIGVSH
+199 TLGLITNIGVSH

-257 LTFAIDDQSAD
+257 LTFAIDDPSAD

-319 DPAAA
+319 DSAAA

-370 PVHRRYAVLGA
+370 SVHRRYAVLGA

-444 QQVKPGDG
+444 QQVQPGDG

>member
-1 MPQALTERVLQDKR
+1 MKAFTLQEAAAALGLPQMQAQATLADVCTDTRKIQPGSLFVCLRGER
-15 EGKEPM
+15 
-21 EKISASKLLAGLVP
+21 
-35 AGSIPEEVQVESVTT
+35 
-50 DSREVRPGCIFVAF
+50 
-64 PGEKFDGHDFAAK
+64 FDGHTFASQAAQLGAAALLVDHPVDADVPQLVVTDTGK
-77 ALENGAVYVVVN
+77 ALLQLAGWYRRRFWLPVV
-89 HPVEGVPAEKAIL
+89 GL
-102 CPDSYHAMMVMGANY
+102 
-117 RSQYHPK
+117 
-124 MVGVTGSVG
+124 TGSVG
-133 KTTTKQMTYAA
+133 KTTTKEFIA
-144 LAGFGETIKT
+144 LVLGAKYNTLKT
-154 EGNQNNELGMPR
+154 QGNLNNE
-166 TLMRIG
+166 IG
-172 SSTEYAVIEMGMN
+172 VPQMLFRLEDSHTAAVIEMGMN

-237 LIVNMDNDM
+237 LIVNADNDM

-279 TTTFTV
+279 TTAFTV

-290 TQPVTIPTV
+290 TRPVTIPTV

-324 ASALA
+324 AAALA

-434 TKEALAQSLA
+434 TKEALAQALA
-444 QQVKPGDG
+444 QQVQPGDG

>member
-1 MPQALTERVLQDKR
+1 MKAFTLQEAAAALGLPQMQAQATLADICTDTRKIQPGSLFVCLRGER
-15 EGKEPM
+15 
-21 EKISASKLLAGLVP
+21 
-35 AGSIPEEVQVESVTT
+35 
-50 DSREVRPGCIFVAF
+50 
-64 PGEKFDGHDFAAK
+64 FDGHSFASQAAQLGAAALLVDHPVDADVPQLVVTDTGK
-77 ALENGAVYVVVN
+77 ALLQLAGWYRRRFRLPVV
-89 HPVEGVPAEKAIL
+89 GL
-102 CPDSYHAMMVMGANY
+102 
-117 RSQYHPK
+117 
-124 MVGVTGSVG
+124 TGSVG
-133 KTTTKQMTYAA
+133 KTTTKEFIA
-144 LAGFGETIKT
+144 LVLGAKYNTLKT
-154 EGNQNNELGMPR
+154 QGNLNNE
-166 TLMRIG
+166 IG
-172 SSTEYAVIEMGMN
+172 VPQMLFRLEDSHTAAVIEMGMN

-257 LTFAIDDQSAD
+257 LTFAIDDQRAD

-290 TQPVTIPTV
+290 TRPVTIPTV

-324 ASALA
+324 AAALA

-421 AKQAGLENARLFD
+421 AKQAGLENARWFD

-444 QQVKPGDG
+444 QQVQPGDG

>member
-1 MPQALTERVLQDKR
+1 MKAFTLQEAAAALGLPQMQAQATLADVCTDTRKIQPGSLFVCLRGER
-15 EGKEPM
+15 
-21 EKISASKLLAGLVP
+21 
-35 AGSIPEEVQVESVTT
+35 
-50 DSREVRPGCIFVAF
+50 
-64 PGEKFDGHDFAAK
+64 FDGHSFASQAAQLGAAALLVDHPVDADVPQLVVTDTGK
-77 ALENGAVYVVVN
+77 ALLQLAGWYRRRFQLPVV
-89 HPVEGVPAEKAIL
+89 GL
-102 CPDSYHAMMVMGANY
+102 
-117 RSQYHPK
+117 
-124 MVGVTGSVG
+124 TGSVG
-133 KTTTKQMTYAA
+133 KTTTKEFIA
-144 LAGFGETIKT
+144 LVLGAKYNTLKT
-154 EGNQNNELGMPR
+154 QGNLNNE
-166 TLMRIG
+166 IG
-172 SSTEYAVIEMGMN
+172 VPQMLFRLEDSHTAAVIEMGMN

-237 LIVNMDNDM
+237 LIVNIDNDM

-257 LTFAIDDQSAD
+257 LTFAIDDQRAD

-290 TQPVTIPTV
+290 TRPVTIPTV

-421 AKQAGLENARLFD
+421 AKQTGLENARLFD

-444 QQVKPGDG
+444 QQVQPGDG

>member
-1 MPQALTERVLQDKR
+1 MKAFTLQEAAAALGLPQMQAQATLADVCTDTRKIQPGSLFVCLRGER
-15 EGKEPM
+15 
-21 EKISASKLLAGLVP
+21 
-35 AGSIPEEVQVESVTT
+35 
-50 DSREVRPGCIFVAF
+50 
-64 PGEKFDGHDFAAK
+64 FDGHSFASQAAQLGAAALLVDHPVDADVPQLVVTDTGK
-77 ALENGAVYVVVN
+77 ALLQLAGWYRRRFQLPVV
-89 HPVEGVPAEKAIL
+89 GL
-102 CPDSYHAMMVMGANY
+102 
-117 RSQYHPK
+117 
-124 MVGVTGSVG
+124 TGSVG
-133 KTTTKQMTYAA
+133 KTTTKEFIA
-144 LAGFGETIKT
+144 LVLGAKYNTLKT
-154 EGNQNNELGMPR
+154 QGNLNNE
-166 TLMRIG
+166 IG
-172 SSTEYAVIEMGMN
+172 VPQMLFRLEDSHTAAVIEMGMN

-285 HHSTF
+285 HHSAF

-370 PVHRRYAVLGA
+370 PVRRRYAVLGA

-434 TKEALAQSLA
+434 TKEALVQSLA
-444 QQVKPGDG
+444 QQVQPGDG
-452 VLFKGSRGMHLEDV
+452 VLFKGSRGMHLENV